1 MNCINLAFFCNS
13 EALKT
18 CKFTNLPNS
27 EKINSKK
34 AYDYGLVDEIVSED
48 NLFSRV
54 DELCLGVS
62 NSKNDQAKAVK
73 KMIP

>member
-1 MNCINLAFFCNS
+1 MLLA
-13 EALKT
+13 A
-18 CKFTNLPNS
+18 
-27 EKINSKK
+27 EKINSKR

-48 NLFSRV
+48 NLYSRV
-54 DELCLGVS
+54 DELCLSVS